1 MMPIRPKSSAPPLV
15 LVILNRISN
24 HPELIST
31 SLANKAGFLDLQRAI
46 EYSFGMTY
54 FDVFNGDADGICA
67 LHQWRLVQPQESM
80 LITGVKRDIALL
92 KRVHADVGDKVL
104 VLDISLDK
112 NREALL
118 RVLDAGASVDYF
130 DHHFAGEIP
139 QHPCMTSHINTAA
152 DVCTSLLV
160 NDYLNGKHLLWAVTA
175 AFGDNLFD
183 AAIKAAEPL
192 ALDAEQLKQLEQ
204 LGTLINY
211 NGYGVN
217 ESDLY
222 FHPADLYREI
232 QPFENPFDF
241 IKQSKSYNVLAE
253 GYSSDM
259 AKVTQLAI
267 ESDDEATAFI
277 MLPNEAWT
285 RRVSGVYGNTL
296 AREYPNRAHA
306 LLTLMDDESY
316 RVSVRSPLVHKTGAD
331 ELCMQF
337 PTGGGRK
344 AAAGINAL
352 PANMLD
358 SFVDAFKRQYRTI

>member
-1 MMPIRPKSSAPPLV
+1 
-15 LVILNRISN
+15 
-24 HPELIST
+24 
-31 SLANKAGFLDLQRAI
+31 
-46 EYSFGMTY
+46 MTY

-67 LHQWRLVQPQESM
+67 LHQWRLVQPQEST
-80 LITGVKRDIALL
+80 IVTGVKRDIALL
-92 KRVHADVGDKVL
+92 KQVHADAGDKVL
-104 VLDISLDK
+104 VLDVSLDK
-112 NREALL
+112 NRDALL

-139 QHPCMTSHINTAA
+139 QHTCMTSHINTAA

-183 AAIKAAEPL
+183 AATKAAEPL
-192 ALDAEQLKQLEQ
+192 ALDAEQLKQLEH

-241 IKQSKSYNVLAE
+241 IKQSKSYAVLAE
-253 GYSSDM
+253 GYTSDM
-259 AKVTQLAI
+259 AKAVLLPI
-267 ESDDEATAFI
+267 ESDNENTALI

-285 RRVSGVYGNTL
+285 RRVSGVYGNAL
-296 AREYPNRAHA
+296 AREHSNRAHA
-306 LLTLMDDESY
+306 LLTVMDDESY
-316 RVSVRSPLVHKTGAD
+316 RISVRSPLVNKTGAD

>member
-1 MMPIRPKSSAPPLV
+1 
-15 LVILNRISN
+15 
-24 HPELIST
+24 
-31 SLANKAGFLDLQRAI
+31 
-46 EYSFGMTY
+46 MTY

-67 LHQWRLVQPQESM
+67 LHQWRLARPQEST

-92 KRVHADVGDKVL
+92 QQVQASAADQVL

-139 QHPCMTSHINTAA
+139 QHICMTPHINTAA

-160 NDYLNGKHLLWAVTA
+160 NHYLNGKYLLWAVTA

-192 ALDAEQLKQLEQ
+192 ALETDQLKQLEQ
-204 LGTLINY
+204 LGILINY
-211 NGYGVN
+211 NAYGVT

-232 QPFENPFDF
+232 QPFDNPFDF
-241 IKQSKSYNVLAE
+241 ISQSTSYAVLAQ
-253 GYSSDM
+253 GYAADM
-259 AKVTQLAI
+259 AKAEQLPI
-267 ESDDEATAFI
+267 KSDDESAALI

-285 RRVSGVYGNTL
+285 RRVSGVYGNAL
-296 AREYPNRAHA
+296 ARKYPSRAHA
-306 LLTLMDDESY
+306 LLTVMEDASY
-316 RVSVRSPLVHKTGAD
+316 RISVRAPIINKTGAD

-352 PANMLD
+352 PVDMLD
-358 SFVDAFKRQYRTI
+358 AFIDAFKRQYRKN